1 MFCPLC
7 QSEYREGVTHCTD
20 CRAALVAALD
30 SPESRANPPRLL
42 WRAPIAELYKA
53 ISNRLEEDGIPCRA
67 IEQDSPLLR
76 NIRPHFE
83 IQVLASDFDRALKAG
98 IDAVESINPLQGWFE
113 SCPACGAQQPAGF
126 SRCAV
131 CNAWLLP
138 AEIVSTQSSS
148 QSQDSAAAENIVQP
162 LGKHCNLCSLIY
174 QVKFTHCSACG
185 NLLSDG
191 LIPTIPQS
199 DREALEPLTIVWK
212 GDDPVALSR
221 IVCVL
226 RRAAIRAF
234 VKSSE
239 DHLVFGLGMPR
250 PRYEVNVF
258 QSDYQVARYFVLP
271 IRETL
276 PFDWLAIQEATPEVV
291 REAAIQNAA
300 LEASESAA
308 PSSAPDA
315 DLNPQRPPTKSSG
328 KWSPARATVEIW
340 SGDDSGI
347 AAMLASCLAE
357 NRIAFRC
364 EGTSP
369 ATQHFYV
376 IPEESAHAGEIVSA
390 IVDSVSQ
397 S

>member
-20 CRAALVAALD
+20 CRAALIAAPD
-30 SPESRANPPRLL
+30 SSESRANRPRLL
-42 WRAPIAELYKA
+42 WRAPIAELYNA
-53 ISNRLEEDGIPCRA
+53 ISNRLVEDNIPCRA

-98 IDAVESINPLQGWFE
+98 IDAVESVNPLQGWFE
-113 SCPACGAQQPAGF
+113 SCPACAAQQPVGF

-131 CNAWLLP
+131 CSAWLLA
-138 AEIVSTQSSS
+138 AEIIPTQSSS
-148 QSQDSAAAENIVQP
+148 QSTQSSAAQDVVQP
-162 LGKHCNLCSLIY
+162 LGKHCNLCGLTY

-221 IVCVL
+221 IVCAL

-271 IRETL
+271 IHETF
-276 PFDWLAIQEATPEVV
+276 PFDSLAIQEATPVV
-291 REAAIQNAA
+291 APEAAH
-300 LEASESAA
+300 ESAESIA
-308 PSSAPDA
+308 SSASHDA
-315 DLNPQRPPTKSSG
+315 ASIPPRAPTKSSG
-328 KWSPARATVEIW
+328 KWSPAHATVEIW

-357 NRIAFRC
+357 NRVNFRT

-369 ATQHFYV
+369 ATQHFFV
-376 IPEESAHAGEIVSA
+376 IPEESAHAAEIVAA